1 MEMEKRE
8 IQGKKTTVRHNH
20 EHPMR
25 EGRAFF
31 YISYRTLCDLC
42 QNDIWEYKDLFFQC
56 SKCLYFLHKSCGEL
70 LLYINHSFHP
80 LHSARIT
87 RLDNITCFYCEKSYP
102 NALMYSCHQCSFHI
116 HSSCSMIPIPIISC
130 DNQNH
135 VQYTCHDRPMTPV
148 ERYNGVIID
157 CFACQLPWSSGPV
170 YTCQQ
175 SCKNILHKECAA
187 LPQKIEHSSLHPHH
201 PLKLQISG
209 LRSCNAC
216 YKRDCRLIFR
226 CEECNFNFC
235 TECAF
240 LIPTVRWRRH
250 NHPLFLMERGWSVD
264 HNCYVCNN
272 TQHQVHQVKDEVRR
286 TRSLLFR
293 CMEIECDL
301 NIHFLCGPLPR
312 IIKHKCHVDPLILVD
327 SIKGDDSNE
336 CYCDICEDTRNKQFR
351 VYYCVICK
359 YVAHI
364 HCVLKALKGE
374 QRDVELIAVGD
385 ARWMMPNNDVEATRR
400 TTSTLSHIMQTLTQR
415 EREKL
420 RNPFDLS
427 SSLKAY
433 IKQRYE
439 RKREENSG
447 FECKGD
453 NQDIQRIQNL
463 FNLSASDFQENY
475 LDEFDNFIAKEGLK
489 MEEMYLK
496 MNVVEVEGYQVPE
509 TLEPLL
515 RTLLRKY
522 GDLGG
527 WSSVTPQMKSI
538 GCTFL
543 CIVLDRMSTIKLE
556 DITKDLLLQWYFYLD
571 SIRSITHFKIAYSL
585 RDRLKKLIATFVGRE
600 AIRFKTEMVTRL
612 EKRIAEIEELQK
624 ELETSKVDLVKL
636 RSYGDSTG
644 TEFIKDNIHRS
655 LELKWKDALEVL
667 DFENVKV

>member
-1 MEMEKRE
+1 METRD
-8 IQGKKTTVRHNH
+8 IQGKKTTVRYNH
-20 EHPMR
+20 EHPMW
-25 EGRAFF
+25 ETTSFIYLF
-31 YISYRTLCDLC
+31 NHTLCDLC
-42 QNDIWEYKDLFFQC
+42 RNDIWEYKDLFFEC
-56 SKCLYFLHKSCGEL
+56 SKCLYYLHKSCGEL

-87 RLDNITCFYCEKSYP
+87 RLDNITCCYCDKSYP
-102 NALMYSCHQCSFHI
+102 NALMYSCHQCSFYI

-130 DNQNH
+130 DNQNY
-135 VQYTCHDRPMTPV
+135 VQYTCHDCLMTLV
-148 ERYNGVIID
+148 ERYDGVIIN
-157 CFACQLPWSSGPV
+157 CFACQLPLSSGPA

-175 SCKNILHKECAA
+175 SCKNILHKECAE

-272 TQHQVHQVKDEVRR
+272 TQHQVHQVNDEVHH
-286 TRSLLFR
+286 TRSLLFHR
-293 CMEIECDL
+293 MEIECDL
-301 NIHFLCGPLPR
+301 KIHFLCGPLPCT
-312 IIKHKCHVDPLILVD
+312 IKYECHVHPLILVD

-336 CYCDICEDTRNKQFR
+336 CYCDACEDTRNEQFR
-351 VYYCVICK
+351 VYYCAECK

-364 HCVLKALKGE
+364 HCVLNEVLKALKGE

-400 TTSTLSHIMQTLTQR
+400 TTFTLSNIMEALTEP
-415 EREKL
+415 EREQL

-427 SSLKAY
+427 SLEEAAY
-433 IKQRYE
+433 KREYETKREQSSRFE
-439 RKREENSG
+439 RKA
-447 FECKGD
+447 D

-463 FNLSASDFQENY
+463 FNLSASHFRWNY
-475 LDEFDNFIAKEGLK
+475 LDEFKNFIAKEGLK

-496 MNVVEVEGYQVPE
+496 MNVVDVEGYQVPE
-509 TLEPLL
+509 TLEPVL
-515 RTLLRKY
+515 RTLLHKY

-527 WSSVTPQMKSI
+527 DSSLTPQMKSI
-538 GCTFL
+538 GCTLL
-543 CIVLDRMSTIKLE
+543 CIVLDRMSTTKLE
-556 DITKDLLLQWYFYLD
+556 DITKDLLLQWYFY
-571 SIRSITHFKIAYSL
+571 SRGIRKITGFKIAYSL
-585 RDRLKKLIATFVGRE
+585 REHVKKLIANFVGLE
-600 AIRFKTEMVTRL
+600 AIRFKKEMVTRV

-624 ELETSKVDLVKL
+624 ELETRKEDLVKL

-644 TEFIKDNIHRS
+644 TEFIKDNIHQG
-655 LELKWKDALEVL
+655 LELRWKDALEG
-667 DFENVKV
+667 FNF